1 MIWRK
6 NPVTF
11 KRKGEQGYLSFM
23 KKFNLLVT
31 IVCFLLAAGLFL
43 IGISIYETKANV
55 LTIVGALFVIP
66 AARFMT
72 VWILFLPHKSVTE
85 EEYNKVFKAMKAGNL
100 LYADVL
106 FTSTEKAYAASF
118 VVVTG
123 DKILAYAE
131 KNVNKLEEYLK
142 DILKRRAFAIK
153 ATCTDD
159 KGKFMNFLKSADAYG
174 EKVYESAEE
183 KEADELERK
192 RLCEVLESFMA

>member
-1 MIWRK
+1 M
-6 NPVTF
+6 NF

-123 DKILAYAE
+123 DKIFAYAE

>member
-1 MIWRK
+1 M
-6 NPVTF
+6 TF

>member
-1 MIWRK
+1 M
-6 NPVTF
+6 TF

-123 DKILAYAE
+123 DKIFAYAG

>member
-1 MIWRK
+1 M
-6 NPVTF
+6 TF

-85 EEYNKVFKAMKAGNL
+85 EEYNKVFKAMKTGNL

-123 DKILAYAE
+123 DKIFAYAE

-174 EKVYESAEE
+174 EKTYESAEE

>member
-1 MIWRK
+1 M
-6 NPVTF
+6 TF

-123 DKILAYAE
+123 DKIFAYAE

-174 EKVYESAEE
+174 EKTYESAEE

>member
-1 MIWRK
+1 M
-6 NPVTF
+6 TF

-123 DKILAYAE
+123 DKIFAYAE

>member
-1 MIWRK
+1 MD
-6 NPVTF
+6 F
-11 KRKGEQGYLSFM
+11 KRKGEQGYISFM

-31 IVCFLLAAGLFL
+31 VVCFLLAAGLFL

-85 EEYNKVFKAMKAGNL
+85 EEYDKVFKSMKAGNL

-106 FTSTEKAYAASF
+106 FTSTEKAYGVSF
-118 VVVTG
+118 LVVTG
-123 DKILAYAE
+123 DKIFALAE
-131 KNVNKLEEYLK
+131 KNVNKLEDYLK

-159 KGKFMNFLKSADAYG
+159 KAKFMNFLKSADAYG
-174 EKVYESAEE
+174 EKTYADDAA
-183 KEADELERK
+183 KEADNLERN
-192 RLCEVLESFMA
+192 RLREVLESFMA

>member
-1 MIWRK
+1 M
-6 NPVTF
+6 TF

-123 DKILAYAE
+123 DKIFAYAK

>member
-1 MIWRK
+1 M
-6 NPVTF
+6 TF
-11 KRKGEQGYLSFM
+11 KRKGEQGYISFM

-31 IVCFLLAAGLFL
+31 VVCFLLAAGLFL

-55 LTIVGALFVIP
+55 FTIVGALFVIP

-72 VWILFLPHKSVTE
+72 VWILFMPHKSVTE

-100 LYADVL
+100 LYTDVL
-106 FTSTEKAYAASF
+106 FTSTERAYGVSF
-118 VVVTG
+118 LVVTG
-123 DKILAYAE
+123 DKIFALAE
-131 KNVNKLEEYLK
+131 KNANKFEDYLK
-142 DILKRRAFAIK
+142 DILKRRAFAVK

-174 EKVYESAEE
+174 EKVYDSA
-183 KEADELERK
+183 KADELERK

>member
-1 MIWRK
+1 
-6 NPVTF
+6 
-11 KRKGEQGYLSFM
+11 M

-123 DKILAYAE
+123 DKIFAYAE

>member
-1 MIWRK
+1 M
-6 NPVTF
+6 TF

-123 DKILAYAE
+123 DKIFAYAE

-174 EKVYESAEE
+174 EKAYESVEE